1 MHKLLLILNAMIKRD
16 QMWEPNYVH
25 NQSKPA

>member
-1 MHKLLLILNAMIKRD
+1 LILNAMIKRD